1 MQKREDYLPG
11 VPCFV
16 DSGRTDPHAALDFYG
31 GLLGWDY
38 EDVSPGGDDPSY
50 FMARLEGLRVAGIG
64 TQPWQD
70 WQPVWNTYVRVDDA
84 DAAVTRVTDAGGTV
98 DMEPFAIGPAGRMA
112 VFTDPQGAQFC
123 VWEAGQTKGAEGVND
138 PGAWVF
144 SGLHTTD
151 QEAALAFYGAVFGW
165 EGAPGDPMI
174 RLPGYQD
181 FLAQAD
187 PDLPRRLE
195 EFGAPEGFGDVVA
208 QLIPADDGEA
218 PRWEVTFSVAD
229 AAAAARTALELGGQV
244 VVEPFEA
251 PWVRSTVLCDP
262 DGTRFT
268 ATQFVPPEA
277 LAEGG

>member
-16 DSGRTDPHAALDFYG
+16 DSGRTDPGAALEFYG

-38 EDVSPGGDDPSY
+38 EDVSPGGDTPSY
-50 FMARLEGLRVAGIG
+50 FMARLEGLGVAGIG
-64 TQPWQD
+64 AQPGQD

-84 DAAVTRVTDAGGTV
+84 DAALARVAGAGGAVVT
-98 DMEPFAIGPAGRMA
+98 EPVAIGDAGRMA
-112 VFTDPQGAQFC
+112 VFADPQGAQLS
-123 VWEAGQTKGAEGVND
+123 VWEAGRMRGAEGVND

-174 RLPGYQD
+174 RRPGYQD

-208 QLIPADDGEA
+208 ALGSVDEGEA
-218 PRWEVTFSVAD
+218 PHWDVTFSVAD
-229 AAAAARTALELGGQV
+229 AGAAARTAAELGGQV
-244 VVEPFEA
+244 VVEPFDA
-251 PWVRSTVLCDP
+251 PWVRSTVLRDP

-277 LAEGG
+277 PAS